1 MPRADSFVLP
11 SALVVA
17 MMLGA
22 CSRGEADGRRMAQ
35 VVARVNEQE
44 IQAAALKPFLAQDS
58 VQAGEEGEAYGT
70 ALERLIDQELMVQQA
85 RERKLDR
92 DPRVQHSIEAA
103 QREILARAY
112 LEQVTEQSAPPGDR
126 EVAAFYAAHP
136 ELFARRRI
144 YSLQE
149 VDIRLPAPRFDELR
163 RLAGRAASLQ
173 EVLDW
178 LGREQIPFR
187 LANAVKPAEQLPLD
201 SLKGFARMRDGQMV
215 LSRTDSGALLV
226 YLAASRVQPVDAG
239 SARPMIESYLANAR
253 KLALAK
259 AEIERLRDSAH
270 IEYFGPLG
278 APPPI
283 SH

>member
-22 CSRGEADGRRMAQ
+22 CSRGEADSRRMAQ

-44 IQAAALKPFLAQDS
+44 IQAATLKPFLAQDS
-58 VQAGEEGEAYGT
+58 APAGEEGDAYGA

-112 LEQVTEQSAPPGDR
+112 LEQVTEQSARPGDR

-149 VDIRLPAPRFDELR
+149 VDIRLPAPRFDDLR

-226 YLAASRVQPVDAG
+226 YLASSRVQPVNEA

-270 IEYFGPLG
+270 IEYFGAPV

-283 SH
+283 PH